1 MIVFIIF
8 AAVILTILCLQHVR
22 MCFTGETTKERIMG
36 KESTEKCY
44 FLRISKQK
52 FNLRYEINE
61 EQVKKIQNGGI
72 EIELSENEPSISN

>member
-1 MIVFIIF
+1 
-8 AAVILTILCLQHVR
+8 
-22 MCFTGETTKERIMG
+22 MG